1 MKKRSQKSRLLIG
14 YAISG
19 LGDQF
24 YIFAIPL
31 LLLSKTHSS
40 IIMGLLTAMEYLPT
54 ALFGLTIG
62 PIFDIWPRKKVM
74 LISLLM
80 QAILVVCAPLLIIK
94 DIPIFW
100 ILVAVFL
107 FGTFDL
113 ITWTG
118 YQIFIA
124 ESVDN
129 NELSTVSGQ
138 VGLISAIQKTFGPGI
153 AAIIINLVNYAG
165 GFLLDALSFG
175 YLTYVVKDYEPLN
188 REPGYFENKRSFKS
202 SAKNGW
208 TFLFSQPIIKWIIIS
223 FFVANIGFQAVVPML
238 TFLLRQVM
246 KTSVNMISV
255 FFSIAAIASIIGNFI
270 YLRLNK
276 KIKLG
281 LQLVLIGIM
290 IALGFVLML
299 NVKSFI
305 MVTCGYAIVSFGS
318 VWSQA
323 NFFTVIQSKTPN
335 RYKGTITSIAT
346 SLTRLIGPIMSVF
359 SGVLI
364 RYEVHSIFVI
374 AIFCMVVSVAMTF
387 TSKLSRLD

>member
-1 MKKRSQKSRLLIG
+1 MKKKAQKSQLLIG

-40 IIMGLLTAMEYLPT
+40 VIMGLLTAVEYLPT

-62 PIFDIWPRKKVM
+62 PLFDIWSRKKVM
-74 LISLLM
+74 LVSLLM
-80 QAILVVCAPLLIIK
+80 QAILVICAPLLIIK
-94 DIPIFW
+94 NAPLVWTLAAIF
-100 ILVAVFL
+100 F

-118 YQIFIA
+118 YQILIA
-124 ESVDN
+124 EAVKPD
-129 NELSTVSGQ
+129 ELSTVSGQ
-138 VGLISAIQKTFGPGI
+138 VGLISAVQKTFGPGI
-153 AAIIINLVNYAG
+153 AAIIIRIVNYAG

-175 YLTYVVKDYEPLN
+175 YLTYVVKDYEPIKTAAV
-188 REPGYFENKRSFKS
+188 GSKKQSSFKK
-202 SAKNGW
+202 SAKDGL
-208 TFLFSQPIIKWIIIS
+208 TFLFSNSALKWIVAS

-238 TFLLRQVM
+238 TFLLKQVM
-246 KTSVNMISV
+246 KISVNMISV

-281 LQLVLIGIM
+281 RQLVLIGEM
-290 IALGFVLML
+290 IGLGFALML
-299 NVKSFI
+299 DVKSFI

-323 NFFTVIQSKTPN
+323 NFFIVIQSKTPA

-346 SLTRLIGPIMSVF
+346 SLTRLIGPVMSIC
-359 SGVLI
+359 SGMLVK
-364 RYEVHSIFVI
+364 YEVHSIFVI
-374 AIFCMVVSVAMTF
+374 AILCMVVSVIMTF
-387 TSKLSRLD
+387 AGNLFRLD